1 MLTLLKIFY
10 LVLVYCHL
18 PPLQDD
24 IWFVLCWQRM
34 IIFHWNLFIR
44 WGGTIADSSC
54 TMRMP
59 DSHEFKS
66 KMGGTK
72 GTESHSAAVHGCSH
86 CAYLVHTSAVPAMHH
101 DFLRRGK
108 PHVLRK
114 LLHTS
119 VDASRTLGISC
130 EFKRRRFVWPAFNKL
145 CVEHR
150 SQDLRSCA
158 YYLVPNKLTS
168 PNKLLLE
175 WRSSDR
181 KRNLFK

>member
-1 MLTLLKIFY
+1 MVQSQI
-10 LVLVYCHL
+10 H
-18 PPLQDD
+18 P
-24 IWFVLCWQRM
+24 VLCVCQIHMNSKVKWEGQKAQSHTVQR
-34 IIFHWNLFIR
+34 
-44 WGGTIADSSC
+44 C
-54 TMRMP
+54 T
-59 DSHEFKS
+59 
-66 KMGGTK
+66 GV
-72 GTESHSAAVHGCSH
+72 AI
-86 CAYLVHTSAVPAMHH
+86 VHTSAVPAMHH

-158 YYLVPNKLTS
+158 YYLVPSKLTS
-168 PNKLLLE
+168 PNKLPLE
-175 WRSSDR
+175 WRSFER